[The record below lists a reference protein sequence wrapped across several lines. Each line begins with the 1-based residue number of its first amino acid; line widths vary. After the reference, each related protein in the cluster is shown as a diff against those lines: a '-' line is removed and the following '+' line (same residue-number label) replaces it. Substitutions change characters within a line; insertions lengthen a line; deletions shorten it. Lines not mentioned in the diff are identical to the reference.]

1 MPLWGDAVKIRAAI
15 ITAACLAF
23 ATPCAAQPQ
32 APASPPASP
41 PATIADVAWL
51 QGYWAG
57 EGLGGAIEDVW
68 LPPKAGVLLGA
79 FRLIKS
85 DGSPGFYEIFAIEE
99 FEGSLRF
106 VVKHFHP
113 DWVGWE
119 EKDKAFRAKL
129 TRISATELVFGGITF
144 TRQGDD
150 ALRIDLTIRGK
161 DGMSRKEV
169 LNYKRR
175 AL

>member
-1 MPLWGDAVKIRAAI
+1 MKIRAGI
-15 ITAACLAF
+15 IVAACLAF
-23 ATPCAAQPQ
+23 STACAAQSPPQPQ
-32 APASPPASP
+32 APASP

-68 LPPKAGVLLGA
+68 FPPKAGVLLGA

-106 VVKHFHP
+106 MVKHFHP

-119 EKDKAFRAKL
+119 ERDKAFRAKL

-150 ALRIDLTIRGK
+150 GLRIDLTLRGK
-161 DGMSRKEV
+161 DGTSRKEV